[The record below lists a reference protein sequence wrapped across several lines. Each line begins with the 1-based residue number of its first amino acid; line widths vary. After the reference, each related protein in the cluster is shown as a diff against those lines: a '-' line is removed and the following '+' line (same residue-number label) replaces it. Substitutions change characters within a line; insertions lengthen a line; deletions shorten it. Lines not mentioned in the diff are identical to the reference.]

1 MATDGQMEKT
11 LKKPVVA
18 VVGLGLIGGSMA
30 IDLKRRGFTDHVI
43 GVENDKVNAAAA
55 EKIGLAD
62 EVVPLEDAVK
72 QADIIIIAVPVGA
85 AVKMLPEILD
95 MFRETGGSDKIVID
109 TCSTKGQIVRS
120 VHYHPLRHVTWR
132 LIRWPEL
139 NIPDLGRR
147 CLVFLTEEH
156 VSLQIAR
163 NRIRR
168 RLRQ

>member
-1 MATDGQMEKT
+1 MKNISNMATDGQMEKT

-95 MFRETGGSDKIVID
+95 
-109 TCSTKGQIVRS
+109 
-120 VHYHPLRHVTWR
+120 
-132 LIRWPEL
+132 
-139 NIPDLGRR
+139 RR
-147 CLVFLTEEH
+147 
-156 VSLQIAR
+156 Q
-163 NRIRR
+163 
-168 RLRQ
+168 RQDSH